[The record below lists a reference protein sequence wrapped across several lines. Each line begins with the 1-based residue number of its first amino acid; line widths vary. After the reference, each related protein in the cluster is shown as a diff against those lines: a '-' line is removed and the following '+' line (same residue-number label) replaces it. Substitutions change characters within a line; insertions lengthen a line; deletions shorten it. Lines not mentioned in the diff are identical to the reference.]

1 MKASQESPISNERQE
16 TLKEKLKELM
26 DQLLSPSEV
35 ELDDIKKEIWGDLSA
50 LYYKYEV
57 EDQKRAFREVMYEI
71 TDRINEGKWD
81 SVYKRIYRQ
90 EQKSRTY

>member
-1 MKASQESPISNERQE
+1 MSNERQE
-16 TLKEKLKELM
+16 TLKEKLRELM
-26 DQLLSPSEV
+26 DQLLAPSEA

-90 EQKSRTY
+90 EQKSKTY

>member
-1 MKASQESPISNERQE
+1 MPNERQE
-16 TLKEKLKELM
+16 TLKEKLRELM

-35 ELDDIKKEIWGDLSA
+35 ELDDIKKEIWEDLSA
-50 LYYKYEV
+50 LYYKYEA

-71 TDRINEGKWD
+71 TDRINKGKWD

-90 EQKSRTY
+90 EQKSKTY